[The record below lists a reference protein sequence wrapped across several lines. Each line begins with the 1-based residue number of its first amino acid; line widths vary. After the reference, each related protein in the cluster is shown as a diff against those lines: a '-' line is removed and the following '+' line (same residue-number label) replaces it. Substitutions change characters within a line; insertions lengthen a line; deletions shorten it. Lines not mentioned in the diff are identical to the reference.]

1 MGNLMAKK
9 NQIIILLVVLI
20 ASFFGY
26 LFLRN
31 YERSAMSENNC
42 IFCKIIARQ
51 IPSTIVA
58 ENDDIIVIKDINPKA
73 PIHNLIIPK
82 KHIPDIQSFT
92 PEDIL
97 LSQSMIAM
105 AQELHQKDRQDFRLV
120 VNSGKNAGQV
130 VFHVHMHYLSGG
142 QLHGHL

>member
-1 MGNLMAKK
+1 
-9 NQIIILLVVLI
+9 
-20 ASFFGY
+20 
-26 LFLRN
+26 
-31 YERSAMSENNC
+31 MSETNC

-58 ENDDIIVIKDINPKA
+58 ENDEIIVIKDINPKA

-92 PEDIL
+92 PEDMP

-105 AQELHQKDRQDFRLV
+105 AQELHKKDKQDFRFV

>member
-1 MGNLMAKK
+1 MAKK
-9 NQIIILLVVLI
+9 IQIIILILIVLS
-20 ASFFGY
+20 ALFGY
-26 LFLRN
+26 HFFKTIK
-31 YERSAMSENNC
+31 RSAMSETNC

-58 ENDDIIVIKDINPKA
+58 ENDEIIVIKDINPKA

-92 PEDIL
+92 PEDMP

-105 AQELHQKDRQDFRLV
+105 AQELHKKDKQDFRFV

>member
-1 MGNLMAKK
+1 
-9 NQIIILLVVLI
+9 
-20 ASFFGY
+20 
-26 LFLRN
+26 
-31 YERSAMSENNC
+31 MSENNC

-92 PEDIL
+92 PEDMH

-105 AQELHQKDRQDFRLV
+105 AQELHQKDKQDFRLV

-142 QLHGHL
+142 TLHGHL

>member
-1 MGNLMAKK
+1 MAKK
-9 NQIIILLVVLI
+9 NQIIILLIVLI
-20 ASFFGY
+20 ATFFGY

-31 YERSAMSENNC
+31 YVRSAMAETNC

-51 IPSTIVA
+51 IPSNIVA
-58 ENDDIIVIKDINPKA
+58 ENNEIIVIKDINPKA

-92 PEDIL
+92 PEDMH

-105 AQELHQKDRQDFRLV
+105 AQELHQKDKEDFRLV

-130 VFHVHMHYLSGG
+130 VFHLHMHYLSGG